1 MQRQNERNL
10 EILTAIGEGAPVTQ
24 RALAEQLGVAL
35 GLANLCLKRL
45 ASKGFIKVMEFPAKP
60 LARKRLRYVLTPK
73 GMAEK
78 ARLSYEY
85 MAYSL
90 RLFRRT
96 RGNLR
101 ETMAR
106 FHGDG
111 MKRFAL
117 CGVGEAAE
125 LAYLTLREFGLEPV
139 GIFDREPG
147 GPFLGFPVRP
157 LAELAAE
164 DVDGVIVATFDR
176 PEERVGE
183 LGRLG
188 VPAEKCLTLRRLAD
202 PADRAPAS
210 ASARRAR

>member
-1 MQRQNERNL
+1 MHRQNERNL
-10 EILTAIGEGAPVTQ
+10 AILTAIGDGAPVTQ

-45 ASKGFIKVMEFPAKP
+45 ASKGLIKVVEFPAKP
-60 LARKRLRYVLTPK
+60 SARKRLRYVLTPK
-73 GMAEK
+73 GAAEK

-85 MAYSL
+85 MVYSL

-106 FHGDG
+106 FHADG

-139 GIFDREPG
+139 GIFDREAG
-147 GPFLGFPVRP
+147 GQFLGFPVRP
-157 LAELAAE
+157 LSDLAAE
-164 DVDGVIVATFDR
+164 DVDGVVVATFDR
-176 PEERVGE
+176 PEQRVVD
-183 LGRLG
+183 LG
-188 VPAEKCLTLRRLAD
+188 VLGIPAGKCLTLRRLAD
-202 PADRAPAS
+202 PVAHTEERTG
-210 ASARRAR
+210 R